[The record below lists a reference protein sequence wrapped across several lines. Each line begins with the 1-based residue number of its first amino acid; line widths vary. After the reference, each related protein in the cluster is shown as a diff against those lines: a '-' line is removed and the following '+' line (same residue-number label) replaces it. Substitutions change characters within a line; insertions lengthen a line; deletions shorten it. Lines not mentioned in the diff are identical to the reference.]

1 MRMVD
6 FRARQFGENGRA
18 NRELVAD
25 AVFEAADGAR
35 SAQAGVSVV
44 IPTKNEARNI
54 VWVLERLPD
63 FVSEVIVVDASTDDT
78 VAAAK
83 AARPDVRVIGQE
95 RPGKGAALRAGFAA
109 ASGEFV
115 VMLDAD
121 GSMDPAEIGLFIDR
135 LQSDCDFVK
144 GSRFAPGGGTSDMG
158 LVRRT
163 GNAAL
168 RSLVNVLYGRDFTDL
183 CYGFCAFRRSGLRSL
198 VLNADGFEI
207 ETEIVVRAVKAGLR
221 IDEVPSFE
229 ARRRYGDSN
238 LSTWRDGRRVLQTLV
253 RERFAPDHPAVPE
266 PLTIERPVP
275 AGWGFAV

>member
-1 MRMVD
+1 MAD
-6 FRARQFGENGRA
+6 LRARQFGENGRA
-18 NRELVAD
+18 DHELRAD
-25 AVFEAADGAR
+25 AVFEAANGAR
-35 SAQAGVSVV
+35 PAGVSVV

-63 FVSEVIVVDASTDDT
+63 FVSEVIIVDASSDDT

-83 AARPDVRVIGQE
+83 AIRPDIQIVGQK

-109 ASGEFV
+109 ASGDFV

-121 GSMDPAEIGLFIDR
+121 GSMDPAEIGRFIDR

-144 GSRFAPGGGTSDMG
+144 GSRFAFGGGTSDMG

-168 RSLVNVLYGRDFTDL
+168 RSLLNLLYARDFTDL
-183 CYGFCAFRRSGLRSL
+183 CYGFCAFRRRGLASL
-198 VLNADGFEI
+198 ELKADGFEI

-221 IDEVPSFE
+221 IEEVPSFE
-229 ARRRYGDSN
+229 APRRHGDSN
-238 LSTWRDGRRVLQTLV
+238 LNTWRDGRRVLQTLL
-253 RERFAPDHPAVPE
+253 RERFAPDNPTVPQ
-266 PLTIERPVP
+266 PLTIELPVP
-275 AGWGFAV
+275 AGWGFAG

>member
-6 FRARQFGENGRA
+6 LRARRFGENGRA
-18 NRELVAD
+18 NHEVMAR

-35 SAQAGVSVV
+35 SAEVGVSVV

-63 FVSEVIVVDASTDDT
+63 FVSEVILVDASTDDT

-83 AARPDVRVIGQE
+83 ATHPDVRIVGQE

-121 GSMDPAEIGLFIDR
+121 GSMDPAEIGRFIAL

-144 GSRFAPGGGTSDMG
+144 GSRFALGGGTSDMSF
-158 LVRRT
+158 VRRT

-183 CYGFCAFRRSGLRSL
+183 CYGFCAFRRGGLRSL
-198 VLNADGFEI
+198 ELNADGFEI

-221 IDEVPSFE
+221 IGEVPSFE
-229 ARRRYGDSN
+229 APRRHGESN
-238 LSTWRDGRRVLQTLV
+238 LNTWRDGRRVLKTLL
-253 RERFAPDHPAVPE
+253 RERFAPDHPTVPQ
-266 PLTIERPVP
+266 PLTIELPVP
-275 AGWGFAV
+275 AGWGFAG